1 MNYYGLLE
9 TGPYY
14 SHLSDKS
21 DGDKKVYLK
30 NDTSGKH
37 ETNTIWVASTC
48 SIGINNNIAT
58 DVFTDVTDD
67 LQMGPKTTA
76 TDGGQF
82 AEMADK
88 CGSWIQK
95 IFHVAF
101 YK

>member
-1 MNYYGLLE
+1 MN
-9 TGPYY
+9 
-14 SHLSDKS
+14 KS
-21 DGDKKVYLK
+21 QYLK
-30 NDTSGKH
+30 NETSGKH
-37 ETNTIWVASTC
+37 ETNTIWVANMC

-88 CGSWIQK
+88 RDLYIKK

-101 YK
+101 FK